1 MIAEV
6 TWKELE
12 LVRRQLDNEIDNFK
26 HEIRMLSEELS
37 ERLTDERKEMLDS
50 IRKQVSTLRVLGWTE
65 EPDAVLDS
73 MADEVV
79 SVIGMEV
86 LFVKELQ
93 EQKDM
98 MVESRDS
105 CIWLRRFIKQC
116 DPVENVEYIESELA
130 CLEEDGRKGCPD
142 GTVELA
148 IRFAHEMLLANT
160 KEEPCKQN

>member
-6 TWKELE
+6 SWKELE
-12 LVRRQLDNEIDNFK
+12 LVRRQLDNEIDNLK
-26 HEIRMLSEELS
+26 HEIRVLSEELS
-37 ERLTDERKEMLDS
+37 ERLTDERKEMLGL
-50 IRKQVSTLRVLGWTE
+50 IRQYVSALRVLGWTD
-65 EPDAVLDS
+65 EPEAVLDS

-79 SVIGMEV
+79 KVIGMEV

-93 EQKDM
+93 EQKDTL
-98 MVESRDS
+98 VESRDS

-130 CLEEDGRKGCPD
+130 CLEEEGREGCPD

-148 IRFAHEMLLANT
+148 IRFAHEMLLAA
-160 KEEPCKQN
+160 KEESCEQN